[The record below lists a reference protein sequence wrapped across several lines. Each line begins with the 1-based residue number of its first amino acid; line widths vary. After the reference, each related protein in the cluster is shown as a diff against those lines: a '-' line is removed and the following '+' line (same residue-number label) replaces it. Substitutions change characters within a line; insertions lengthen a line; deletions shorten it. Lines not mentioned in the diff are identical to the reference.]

1 MTANYMIAQTPSTAL
16 SISRALSAEEKKCID
31 LISTY
36 DLSPIRE
43 KIVKDNALPE
53 SIVDEAILE
62 YRKYMIL
69 LRIGFQELAMCSQEV
84 DAVWHAHILFTQ
96 SYAKFCH
103 QAFGGFVHHDPV
115 ISLLPVTELNDA
127 TEAFFGAYREMFGK
141 PSQLW
146 GNCNF
151 TDNNLCQPTIKSKAL
166 CQPTIKSATL
176 CQPTIKSAALCQP
189 TIAG

>member
-1 MTANYMIAQTPSTAL
+1 MTTTHMIAQAPSNEL
-16 SISRALSAEEKKCID
+16 PISRALSAEEKRCID

-69 LRIGFQELAMCSQEV
+69 LRIGFQELTMCSQEV
-84 DAVWHAHILFTQ
+84 DEVWHAHILFTQ
-96 SYAKFCH
+96 SYAKFCR
-103 QAFGGFVHHDPV
+103 QAFGGFVHHDP
-115 ISLLPVTELNDA
+115 IINLIPVAELHDV

-146 GNCNF
+146 RNSNF
-151 TDNNLCQPTIKSKAL
+151 SDNNLCQPRIKSK
-166 CQPTIKSATL
+166 SL

>member
-1 MTANYMIAQTPSTAL
+1 MITQAPSNEL
-16 SISRALSAEEKKCID
+16 SISRALSVEEKRCID

-43 KIVKDNALPE
+43 KIVKDNVLPE

-69 LRIGFQELAMCSQEV
+69 LRLGFQQLVMCSHEV
-84 DAVWHAHILFTQ
+84 DEVWHTHILFTQ
-96 SYAKFCH
+96 SYAEFCY

-115 ISLLPVTELNDA
+115 ISLIPVAELNNA
-127 TEAFFGAYREMFGK
+127 TEAFFGAYREVFGK
-141 PSQLW
+141 LSQLW
-146 GNCNF
+146 GIGNVAS
-151 TDNNLCQPTIKSKAL
+151 DNICQPTIKSTA
-166 CQPTIKSATL
+166 L

-189 TIAG
+189 TAI